1 MLFRSMLTSL
11 GNAVGTLLAG
21 SLAEFIPERQVALM
35 LSAVTLCAV
44 WLFMFR
50 GRRAVAAIYNRE
62 V

>member
-1 MLFRSMLTSL
+1 MLSAM
-11 GNAVGTLLAG
+11 GGVAGTLLAG
-21 SLAEFIPERQVALM
+21 SLAEVIPERQVVLM

-50 GRRAVAAIYNRE
+50 GRRAVSAIYNRE